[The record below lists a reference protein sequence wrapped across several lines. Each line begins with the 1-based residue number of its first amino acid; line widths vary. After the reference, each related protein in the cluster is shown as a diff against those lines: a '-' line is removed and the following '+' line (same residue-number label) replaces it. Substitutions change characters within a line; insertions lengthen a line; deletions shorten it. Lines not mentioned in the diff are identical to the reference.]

1 MYQSYLLRLWSAR
14 VDDKTVWRATLESA
28 LTRQR
33 QGFAGLDDLFDF
45 LRQQTGV
52 SSEQTRVRSDE
63 VGDEAPR
70 QARAEPLRTEHPR
83 PVSRSDQS
91 RTGILAGQPGY
102 PPGIA
107 RCESSSC
114 TSNSTESIAA
124 KRALVNCSGPTPRPG
139 PARGAAGSG
148 TGCEAGRQPP

>member
-52 SSEQTRVRSDE
+52 SSEQTRVKSDE
-63 VGDEAPR
+63 VGDDAP
-70 QARAEPLRTEHPR
+70 
-83 PVSRSDQS
+83 
-91 RTGILAGQPGY
+91 
-102 PPGIA
+102 
-107 RCESSSC
+107 
-114 TSNSTESIAA
+114 
-124 KRALVNCSGPTPRPG
+124 
-139 PARGAAGSG
+139 
-148 TGCEAGRQPP
+148 